1 MRLKKMAC
9 LAALA
14 ALCAGEALAHE
25 AIIAQVAALRAGPG
39 AARRAIA
46 TLPAGAP
53 VDVVATRRGWSLVSH
68 EGLRG
73 YVASEALSAAAAV
86 PSADPNCDLGYPYSG
101 SAAYFNGLTELRHSG
116 PLGFFLGY
124 HVRRPC

>member
-1 MRLKKMAC
+1 MRLKQMAC

-14 ALCAGEALAHE
+14 ALCAGDALAHE
-25 AIIAQVAALRAGPG
+25 AIVAHVAALRAGPG

-53 VDVVATRRGWSLVSH
+53 VDVVTTRRGWSLVSY

-73 YVASEALSAAAAV
+73 YVASEALAAAAV
-86 PSADPNCDLGYPYSG
+86 PSGDPDCDLGYPYSG

-124 HVRRPC
+124 HIRRPC

>member
-1 MRLKKMAC
+1 MRLKQLAC
-9 LAALA
+9 FAAFAVLG
-14 ALCAGEALAHE
+14 AGGALAHE
-25 AIIAQVAALRAGPG
+25 AIVAQVAALRAGPG
-39 AARRAIA
+39 AARHVLA

-53 VDVVATRRGWSLVSH
+53 VDVVTTRRGWSLVSY

-73 YVASEALSAAAAV
+73 YVASEALAAAAV
-86 PSADPNCDLGYPYSG
+86 PSGDPDCDLGYPYSG